1 MNRPSSCLPLLR
13 RWAVVLMGA
22 LWLAGCGGGH
32 SEDDCSTPGQQSWL
46 ERYMD
51 EWYFWYRL
59 SPRPDP
65 AAFASV
71 EDYFQAL
78 LYDGSDPTFPAD
90 RWSHS
95 EPTESFNRFYGD
107 GATLGYG
114 VAVNGLEAVAAPGL
128 PLYVRYV
135 EPRSPAALQGV
146 RRGDE
151 VISINERS
159 AADVVAANDFSALTA
174 SAEGETLRLVLRRVG
189 VDRQVTVAASVFTLT
204 PVAGATVYT
213 TQGGRRLGYVM
224 VKDMISQVQPG
235 LEAAFASFRA
245 QGVNDVV
252 LDLRYN
258 GGGLVSVGGTVASYV
273 AGQRGAGR
281 VYASLLYNDKRA
293 ASNNQTYTFGS
304 LSSALGL
311 ARVFVLTGQRT
322 CSASEQVINGLRG
335 VGVQVIA
342 VGDTTCGKPV
352 GSLPASQCGA
362 TYSVINFESV
372 NALYEGR
379 YFDGFDA
386 TCAVAEDWT
395 IAQGDGSDPLVATAA
410 YWADTGQCAP
420 AAAAREQPKAL
431 RTPRRPGWLSDE
443 RSGLLPR

>member
-1 MNRPSSCLPLLR
+1 
-13 RWAVVLMGA
+13 
-22 LWLAGCGGGH
+22 
-32 SEDDCSTPGQQSWL
+32 
-46 ERYMD
+46 
-51 EWYFWYRL
+51 
-59 SPRPDP
+59 
-65 AAFASV
+65 
-71 EDYFQAL
+71 
-78 LYDGSDPTFPAD
+78 
-90 RWSHS
+90 
-95 EPTESFNRFYGD
+95 
-107 GATLGYG
+107 
-114 VAVNGLEAVAAPGL
+114 
-128 PLYVRYV
+128 
-135 EPRSPAALQGV
+135 V

-174 SAEGETLRLVLRRVG
+174 SAEGETLRLVLRRAG

-281 VYASLLYNDKRA
+281 VYASLLYNDQRA